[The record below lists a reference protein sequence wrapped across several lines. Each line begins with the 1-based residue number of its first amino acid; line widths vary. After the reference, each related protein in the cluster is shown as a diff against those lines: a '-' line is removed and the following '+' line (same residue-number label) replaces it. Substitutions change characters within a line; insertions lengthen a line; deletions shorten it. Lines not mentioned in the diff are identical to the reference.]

1 MRRMSENPPARFP
14 QRPIAEA
21 KAPWFV
27 AHVKPRQEKAM
38 ADDCLR
44 LGVEY
49 YLPLFTRVT
58 RRKDNNKPRKSILPL
73 FPGYLSFAGTKET
86 VRALYATGRVANVI
100 EIKQQKKFIGELGQV
115 YNLLEKGM
123 PLEPCCIPY
132 RSGDEVVIASGP
144 LRGIRGVIMSVNNRN
159 RLLISVEAL
168 GRAMATVDAAT
179 VLPVD
184 KKDSVS
190 L

>member
-14 QRPIAEA
+14 QRPIGEAEQ
-21 KAPWFV
+21 PWFV
-27 AHVKPRQEKAM
+27 AHVKPRQEKAA

-86 VRALYATGRVANVI
+86 ARALYATGRIANVI
-100 EIKQQKKFIGELGQV
+100 EIKQQKKFISELGQV

-123 PLEPCCIPY
+123 PLEPCLIPC
-132 RSGDEVVIASGP
+132 RSGDEVVIQNGP
-144 LRGIRGVIMSVNNRN
+144 LRGIRGVIVSVKNQN
-159 RLLISVEAL
+159 RLLLSVEAL
-168 GRAMATVDAAT
+168 GRAMATVDASM
-179 VLPVD
+179 VLPID
-184 KKDSVS
+184 KKECVM